1 MKSIYRRHLAG
12 GMNSP
17 IYYQPSL
24 LLQHQDT
31 YFEDFICSEQAEG
44 SSYMLRTVGL
54 RHCEPDY
61 RLERKVSSRYAVY
74 YVFSG
79 IGYADGIRV
88 GRGDVVFFDRQQL
101 HEFFSSQ
108 SDPCVY
114 AWVTFKGQQ
123 CEWLLKSIGLFNQN
137 QVYRVDEPNV
147 QRIYGIFYDMLYVDH
162 EDSCFSEETYLEA
175 SFFRILAF
183 SRRVENQDAGR
194 NKYSLHAKYIKEA
207 LAYIREHYSLA
218 GFRVA
223 QVADAVGI
231 NDAYLRALFKQEIGV
246 SIKEYVIR
254 IRMDKALELLKH
266 SNYNIN
272 EIARMIGYPD
282 YRLFVDVFK
291 KRTGLSPSQYRKAS
305 DQKKK

>member
-24 LLQHQDT
+24 
-31 YFEDFICSEQAEG
+31 
-44 SSYMLRTVGL
+44 
-54 RHCEPDY
+54 
-61 RLERKVSSRYAVY
+61 
-74 YVFSG
+74 
-79 IGYADGIRV
+79 
-88 GRGDVVFFDRQQL
+88 
-101 HEFFSSQ
+101 
-108 SDPCVY
+108 
-114 AWVTFKGQQ
+114 
-123 CEWLLKSIGLFNQN
+123 
-137 QVYRVDEPNV
+137 
-147 QRIYGIFYDMLYVDH
+147 
-162 EDSCFSEETYLEA
+162 
-175 SFFRILAF
+175 
-183 SRRVENQDAGR
+183 
-194 NKYSLHAKYIKEA
+194 
-207 LAYIREHYSLA
+207 
-218 GFRVA
+218 
-223 QVADAVGI
+223 VGI

-291 KRTGLSPSQYRKAS
+291 KRIGLSPSQYRKAS